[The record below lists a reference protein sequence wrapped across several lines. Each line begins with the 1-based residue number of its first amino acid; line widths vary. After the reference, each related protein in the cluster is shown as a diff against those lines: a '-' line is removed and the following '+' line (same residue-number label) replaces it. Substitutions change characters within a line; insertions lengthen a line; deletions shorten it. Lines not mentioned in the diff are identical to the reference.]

1 MEIET
6 ITLQIDADLARA
18 YQTASLKERSKLQL
32 LLNLWLRE
40 LLTRSTSLKA
50 LMDEVSEK
58 AQGRGL
64 TAEKLE
70 ELRWGLS

>member
-18 YQTASLKERSKLQL
+18 YQAASGKEQSKLQL

-50 LMDEVSEK
+50 LMDEMSEK
-58 AQGRGL
+58 AQVRGL

-70 ELRWGLS
+70 ELLRAG